1 MLVKIHN
8 KDEVYVKIECNDGVA
23 WELRDEFSF
32 MVPGAQYSPQYRARL
47 WDGKIRL
54 FNINSRQIYRGLV
67 PYVIKFCK
75 ERNYDYEY
83 DDEEYDT
90 EFSVKEANEFIDS
103 LGVNL
108 ERRDYQI
115 DAFVKAIRNRR
126 MMLLS
131 PTASGKSFIIY
142 LILRYLYD
150 KKYINNALI
159 VVPTTSLVSQLR
171 SDFASYGWDV
181 DNIIHTIM
189 AGKAKTTNMPIV
201 ISTWQ
206 SVYEQN
212 AIYFKHFD
220 CIIGDEAHLFK
231 AKSLCSIMEK
241 AVNAKYRIGTTGT
254 LDGTKTHKLVLE
266 GLFGT
271 VENVI
276 TTKELME
283 QKYVADFEIKC
294 LVLKHNKSV
303 CQAAKKFS
311 YAEEIE
317 YLVLNES
324 RNKFISNLALSLKG
338 NTLVLYQYVD
348 KHGAIL
354 HDMITKLNTD
364 KKRKIFFVHG
374 GTETEDRESIRHI
387 VDSHSLKTKITLHF
401 DETKIECDGE
411 EDVVLTNQTSKKAKN
426 ITENDDIDTSWILN
440 KSKSI
445 QQG

>member
-181 DNIIHTIM
+181 DNMIHTIM
-189 AGKAKTTNMPIV
+189 RQI
-201 ISTWQ
+201 
-206 SVYEQN
+206 
-212 AIYFKHFD
+212 
-220 CIIGDEAHLFK
+220 
-231 AKSLCSIMEK
+231 
-241 AVNAKYRIGTTGT
+241 
-254 LDGTKTHKLVLE
+254 
-266 GLFGT
+266 
-271 VENVI
+271 
-276 TTKELME
+276 
-283 QKYVADFEIKC
+283 
-294 LVLKHNKSV
+294 
-303 CQAAKKFS
+303 
-311 YAEEIE
+311 
-317 YLVLNES
+317 
-324 RNKFISNLALSLKG
+324 LS
-338 NTLVLYQYVD
+338 
-348 KHGAIL
+348 
-354 HDMITKLNTD
+354 
-364 KKRKIFFVHG
+364 
-374 GTETEDRESIRHI
+374 
-387 VDSHSLKTKITLHF
+387 
-401 DETKIECDGE
+401 
-411 EDVVLTNQTSKKAKN
+411 
-426 ITENDDIDTSWILN
+426 
-440 KSKSI
+440 
-445 QQG
+445 

>member
-1 MLVKIHN
+1 MLKIHN

-32 MVPGAQYSPQYRARL
+32 MVPGAQYSPQFRARL

-54 FNINSRQIYRGLV
+54 FNVNTRQIYRGLV
-67 PYVIKFCK
+67 PYIIKFCE
-75 ERNYDYEY
+75 ERNYAWEY
-83 DDEEYDT
+83 DNEVYDT

-103 LGVNL
+103 LKIDL
-108 ERRDYQI
+108 ERRDYQV

-126 MMLLS
+126 MLMLS

-142 LILRYLYD
+142 LILKYLYD
-150 KKYINNALI
+150 KKYIQNALI
-159 VVPTTSLVSQLR
+159 VVPTTSLVSQLK
-171 SDFASYGWDV
+171 SDFTSYGLDA
-181 DNIIHTIM
+181 DAMIHTIM
-189 AGKAKTTNMPIV
+189 AGKAKQTDMPFV

-206 SVYEQN
+206 SVYEQGP
-212 AIYFKHFD
+212 AYFKKFD
-220 CIIGDEAHLFK
+220 CVIGDEAHLFK

-271 VENVI
+271 EEKI
-276 TTKELME
+276 TTTKQLMDK
-283 QKYVADFEIKC
+283 KYVADFEIKC

-311 YAEEIE
+311 YADEIE

-338 NTLVLYQYVD
+338 NTLVLYQYVE

-354 HDMITKLNTD
+354 HEMIQKLNTD

-374 GTETEDRESIRHI
+374 GTETEDRENIRHI
-387 VDSHSLKTKITLHF
+387 VDSHPLKTKITLHF

-411 EDVVLTNQTSKKAKN
+411 ENVMLTNQTSKKAKN